1 MKSWFAVYFCTLPAQ
16 SCTDNIAQ
24 WAAGIGCDCLARAIA
39 AARNAPGTA
48 LAARSAA
55 WLVFRE
61 PFLEPLCVRYEDGLQ
76 LLLVVQLR
84 KLMLCPVLLSPPRAM
99 LPTETAPSPRSPPSP
114 ALPARPRQVAPPR
127 RRHPLHQPFRPRSAR
142 RRLRLHRAELP
153 PGRVRS
159 TPPGNT
165 RVLFLL
171 RDCRS
176 MLRMRGMRAHPA
188 NQ

>member
-1 MKSWFAVYFCTLPAQ
+1 MKLWFAVYFCTLPAQ

-61 PFLEPLCVRYEDGLQ
+61 PFVRYDDGLQ
-76 LLLVVQLR
+76 LLLIPRLR
-84 KLMLCPVLLSPPRAM
+84 KLLLCAGMPLAR
-99 LPTETAPSPRSPPSP
+99 SPRSPRSRPSSAP
-114 ALPARPRQVAPPR
+114 PARPRRVAPPR

-159 TPPGNT
+159 APSRNT
-165 RVLFLL
+165 RVLRLL
-171 RDCRS
+171 CDCRS
-176 MLRMRGMRAHPA
+176 MLHMRGMRAHRA

>member
-1 MKSWFAVYFCTLPAQ
+1 MPFALYFCWCAPRNLAFLLNAPLPLH
-16 SCTDNIAQ
+16 
-24 WAAGIGCDCLARAIA
+24 CDCLARAIA

-61 PFLEPLCVRYEDGLQ
+61 PFLEPLCVRYDDGLQ

-127 RRHPLHQPFRPRSAR
+127 RRHPLHQPLRPRSAR
-142 RRLRLHRAELP
+142 WRLRLHRAELP
-153 PGRVRS
+153 AGRVRS
-159 TPPGNT
+159 TPSRNH
-165 RVLFLL
+165 RVLRLL
-171 RDCRS
+171 CGCWG
-176 MLRMRGMRAHPA
+176 MLRMRGMRAHRA